1 MTGKRRHAAAVERAD
16 RKPRVRPFA
25 ETLERHG
32 LSLLRGSLQALQINT
47 GYLCNLACRHCHLEA
62 GPRRT
67 EVMSRK
73 TMEAVIAFAGRF
85 PFPTIDITGGAPEL
99 VPHLPFLIER
109 LSPLT
114 PRLLLRSNLSALS
127 DPKRDDLLDLC
138 VARRV
143 VLVVS
148 FPSTNLAQTDSQRG
162 RGVGEKGIAMLRRLN
177 GLGYG
182 REATGLELDV
192 VSNPT
197 GAFLPPGQEQAERR
211 FKREMLRKWGI
222 SFNRLYTF
230 ANVPMG
236 RFRQW
241 LADSGNL
248 DRYRSALAEGFNPCT
263 VEGLMCRTQLTVS
276 WDGYLHDCDFNLAA
290 DRFLGGR
297 RVHVS
302 ELRELP
308 PPGSPIV
315 VGEYCY
321 ACTAGSGF
329 T

>member
-1 MTGKRRHAAAVERAD
+1 MTGKRNQAGAAGNAS
-16 RKPRVRPFA
+16 PVRPFS

-32 LSLLRGSLQALQINT
+32 LSLARGTLQALQINT

-62 GPRRT
+62 GPDRK
-67 EVMSRK
+67 EVMGRE
-73 TMEAVIAFAGRF
+73 TMEAVIDFARRF
-85 PFPTIDITGGAPEL
+85 PFPMIDITGGAPEM
-99 VPHLPFLIER
+99 VPDLPYLIEG

-127 DPKRDDLLDLC
+127 HPRREELLSLC
-138 VARRV
+138 VSRRV
-143 VLVVS
+143 VLVAS

-162 RGVGEKGIAMLRRLN
+162 RGAGETGIAMLRRLN
-177 GLGYG
+177 DLGYG
-182 REATGLELDV
+182 KEGTGLELDL

-197 GAFLPPGQEQAERR
+197 GAFLPPTQERAERR
-211 FKREMLRKWGI
+211 FKAEMLRKWGV

-236 RFRQW
+236 RFRRW
-241 LADSGNL
+241 LAASGNL
-248 DRYRSALAEGFNPCT
+248 DAYLSSLAEGFNPCT
-263 VEGLMCRTQLTVS
+263 VEGLMCRTQLSVS
-276 WDGYLHDCDFNLAA
+276 WDGYLYDCDFNLAA
-290 DRFLGGR
+290 GRFLGGR

-302 ELRELP
+302 ELRALP
-308 PPGSPIV
+308 PPGSSIV

>member
-1 MTGKRRHAAAVERAD
+1 MPA
-16 RKPRVRPFA
+16 FA
-25 ETLERHG
+25 ETLGRHG
-32 LSLLRGSLQALQINT
+32 LSLFRGSLRILQINT

-67 EVMSRK
+67 EVMSRQ
-73 TMEAVIAFAGRF
+73 TMEALIDFASRF
-85 PFPTIDITGGAPEL
+85 PVPMIDITGGAPEL
-99 VPHLPFLIER
+99 VPDLPFLIDR
-109 LSPLT
+109 LSLWT
-114 PRLLLRSNLSALS
+114 SRLLLRSNLSALS
-127 DPKRDDLLDLC
+127 EPERKELLDLC

-148 FPSTNLAQTDSQRG
+148 FPSTNLSQTDSQRG
-162 RGVGEKGIAMLRRLN
+162 RGVGETGIAMLRRLN

-182 REATGLELDV
+182 QEGSGLELDI

-236 RFRQW
+236 RFRRW

-248 DRYRSALAEGFNPCT
+248 ERYLSALAEGFNPCT
-263 VEGLMCRTQLTVS
+263 VEGLMCRTQLSVS
-276 WDGYLHDCDFNLAA
+276 WDGFLYDCDFNLAA
-290 DRFLGGR
+290 GRYLGGR
-297 RVHVS
+297 RIHLS
-302 ELRELP
+302 DLRELP
-308 PPGSPIV
+308 PPGSPIEI
-315 VGEYCY
+315 GEYCY